1 MSKGFYF
8 FLSLFSFFSSLTVF
22 FFFVFQGELG
32 NAEQW
37 RIDEG
42 YIRLAGKKGTAR
54 APVLP
59 PCSEATEFNAV
70 VGGCCFH
77 RL

>member
-22 FFFVFQGELG
+22 FFIFQGELG

-37 RIDEG
+37 RVDEG

>member
-1 MSKGFYF
+1 MSKGFYIFSHF
-8 FLSLFSFFSSLTVF
+8 FLFFLLSLVFFS
-22 FFFVFQGELG
+22 VFQGELG

-37 RIDEG
+37 HIDEG
-42 YIRLAGKKGTAR
+42 YIRLAGKNGTAR